1 MSELDNKKRS
11 KRKIEI
17 PWFFVILMLFF
28 GAIGLVACLLVNKT
42 VRHCTNEVTGFVESE
57 GYGGNG
63 DLNQTVEGK
72 YVRVGT
78 QGQHWIAI
86 YVNTDDKF
94 QMNTVYADKSYGN
107 VGDKFT
113 IYYNPEDPD
122 EYYIGDYRYLNG
134 YGVALVTLVISG
146 INLVLTVVFT
156 FFFNKELTEEEKEI
170 KREKKEKRAAERKR
184 NGEEKIERG
193 TRRYTKNYT
202 NTHIRKKIQDF
213 VVEVKGGII
222 TLIIGSVIFASSFV
236 VTYLDINKDRPIPFN
251 NYSDTFDGKVYSVE
265 TEKPIEIST
274 LADYGVY
281 YDLKV
286 GNDHILAVHL
296 NNREINGIDGSI
308 KLRGKL
314 CRVSVRDEKKR
325 EIIKAYYKD
334 LGYLDTLKD
343 EEFAYYCLDCTK
355 ISFWEEMKQHHMIGF
370 AFGLVII
377 IAGLMFSS
385 ALYRL
390 IRFFRPR
397 FSGRR
402 YKASEIDRL
411 ANDMDTEWLG
421 DVEVLGTPSALI
433 GLNHGLTVV
442 DYSDIHGVKVEAESH
457 KRKNRREWFTYK
469 IYIET
474 KKHKNILLTESD
486 NKYDYYSLKKHL
498 EKRFVTFSIVENS

>member
-17 PWFFVILMLFF
+17 PWFFVIVMLFF

-72 YVRVGT
+72 YVKVGT
-78 QGQHWIAI
+78 HGQHWIAI

-170 KREKKEKRAAERKR
+170 KREEKKKRAAERK
-184 NGEEKIERG
+184 
-193 TRRYTKNYT
+193 NYT
-202 NTHIRKKIQDF
+202 NSHIRKKNQDF

-222 TLIIGSVIFASSFV
+222 TLIIGGVILASSFV
-236 VTYLDINKDRPIPFN
+236 LTYIDINKDRSIPFN
-251 NYSDTFDGKVYSVE
+251 DFSDKFDGKVYSVV
-265 TEKPIEIST
+265 TEKPIEISA

-296 NNREINGIDGSI
+296 NKREINEIDGSI

-343 EEFAYYCLDCTK
+343 EEFAYYCLDCTD
-355 ISFWEEMKQHHMIGF
+355 ISLWEELKHHHMIGF

-385 ALYRL
+385 ALYR
-390 IRFFRPR
+390 
-397 FSGRR
+397 
-402 YKASEIDRL
+402 
-411 ANDMDTEWLG
+411 
-421 DVEVLGTPSALI
+421 
-433 GLNHGLTVV
+433 
-442 DYSDIHGVKVEAESH
+442 
-457 KRKNRREWFTYK
+457 
-469 IYIET
+469 
-474 KKHKNILLTESD
+474 
-486 NKYDYYSLKKHL
+486 
-498 EKRFVTFSIVENS
+498 

>member
-17 PWFFVILMLFF
+17 PWFFVIVMLFF

-57 GYGGNG
+57 GHGGNG
-63 DLNQTVEGK
+63 DLNLTVEGK
-72 YVRVGT
+72 YVKVGT
-78 QGQHWIAI
+78 HGQHWIAI

-146 INLVLTVVFT
+146 INLVLTVIFT

-170 KREKKEKRAAERKR
+170 KREEKKKKAAERK
-184 NGEEKIERG
+184 
-193 TRRYTKNYT
+193 NYT
-202 NTHIRKKIQDF
+202 NSHIRKKIQDF

-222 TLIIGSVIFASSFV
+222 TLIIGGVLLASSFV
-236 VTYLDINKDRPIPFN
+236 VTYLDINKDRSIPFN
-251 NYSDTFDGKVYSVE
+251 NYSDKFDGKIYSAE
-265 TEKPIEIST
+265 TEKPIEISA

-296 NNREINGIDGSI
+296 NRHTINGIDGSI
-308 KLRGKL
+308 KIRGKL

-325 EIIKAYYKD
+325 EIIKTYYKD

-343 EEFAYYCLDCTK
+343 EEFAYYCLDCSK
-355 ISFWEEMKQHHMIGF
+355 ISLWEELKHHHMIGF

-385 ALYRL
+385 ALYR
-390 IRFFRPR
+390 
-397 FSGRR
+397 
-402 YKASEIDRL
+402 
-411 ANDMDTEWLG
+411 
-421 DVEVLGTPSALI
+421 
-433 GLNHGLTVV
+433 
-442 DYSDIHGVKVEAESH
+442 
-457 KRKNRREWFTYK
+457 
-469 IYIET
+469 
-474 KKHKNILLTESD
+474 
-486 NKYDYYSLKKHL
+486 
-498 EKRFVTFSIVENS
+498 